1 MPAGWRTIV
10 TAACRALSEAM
21 LVMALPSL
29 VLPGNA
35 CGQQSSE
42 PDSRVQELYAQAQ
55 AAKNRGDLTT
65 AIDKYR
71 SLLAL
76 APTLAPA
83 YNNLGMLY
91 LETRDYAKAAE
102 TFEAGLKQ
110 DPSMS
115 SSLVLLGISYFQL
128 RDYARAQPVLEKALR
143 VLPKDEQAQMY
154 LGLCLFKT
162 GQLEAGAAVL
172 QRLAKQSPNN
182 LDALYSL
189 GQLYMA
195 LAQETLHKLQTMAP
209 DSYLTHLVTGEMEE
223 KMEHYDAAV
232 TQYKQAI
239 ERQPP
244 GYVGLH
250 YKLGNAY
257 WLNGKWQEAI
267 AAFKEELAVDP
278 RNCMALWKV
287 GNIMVSNKQDPS
299 EALSYLSRSIEICPN
314 LVQAMVDKARLLSD
328 KGDYEAAVLLYKRAV
343 ELDPQEATI
352 HYQLAMTYR
361 KLQRMPDAKA
371 EMAIVQ
377 KLNERQK

>member
-1 MPAGWRTIV
+1 
-10 TAACRALSEAM
+10 M
-21 LVMALPSL
+21 LLMALPCL
-29 VLPGNA
+29 MLAGNP

-42 PDSRVQELYAQAQ
+42 PDSRVQELYGQAK
-55 AAKNRGDLTT
+55 AAKNRGDLAT
-65 AIDKYR
+65 AISKYR
-71 SLLAL
+71 SVLAL

-115 SSLVLLGISYFQL
+115 PSLVLLGISYFQL

-143 VLPKDEQAQMY
+143 ALPKDEQAQMY
-154 LGLCLFKT
+154 LGLCLSKT
-162 GQLEAGAAVL
+162 GQLEEGAAVL

-189 GQLYMA
+189 GKLYMA
-195 LAQETLHKLQTMAP
+195 LAQETLRKLQTVAP
-209 DSYLTHLVTGEMEE
+209 DSYLTHLVTGEAEE
-223 KMEHYDAAV
+223 KMEHYEAAV

-244 GYVGLH
+244 GYTGLH
-250 YKLGNAY
+250 YKLGTAY
-257 WLNGKWQEAI
+257 WLNGKWPEAI

-278 RNCMALWKV
+278 QNCMALWKI
-287 GNIMVSNKQDPS
+287 GNIMVSNKQDPA
-299 EALSYLSRSIEICPN
+299 EALSYLNRSLELCPN
-314 LVQAMVDKARLLSD
+314 LVQAVVDKAQLLNAE
-328 KGDYEAAVLLYKRAV
+328 GDHDAAILLYKRAV
-343 ELDPQEATI
+343 ELDPQEPSI
-352 HYQLAMTYR
+352 HYQLGLTYR
-361 KLQRMPDAKA
+361 KLQRLPEAKA

-377 KLNERQK
+377 KLTEGQK

>member
-42 PDSRVQELYAQAQ
+42 PDSRVQKLYAQAQ

-328 KGDYEAAVLLYKRAV
+328 KGDYEAAVLL
-343 ELDPQEATI
+343 
-352 HYQLAMTYR
+352 
-361 KLQRMPDAKA
+361 
-371 EMAIVQ
+371 
-377 KLNERQK
+377 